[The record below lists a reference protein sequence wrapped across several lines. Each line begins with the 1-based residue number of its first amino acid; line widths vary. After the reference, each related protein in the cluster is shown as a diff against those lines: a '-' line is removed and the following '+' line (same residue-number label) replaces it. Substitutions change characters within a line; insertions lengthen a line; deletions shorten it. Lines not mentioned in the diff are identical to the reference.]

1 MRMTTLARRLAK
13 TVLFIALFCLF
24 ARMIDAS
31 QFISLDTANNFATW
45 LHGNA
50 NQENYDDLWFFTD
63 VVSSLL
69 AAVVVYNVLML
80 LVRKI
85 RTKKAITPV

>member
-1 MRMTTLARRLAK
+1 MRMATLARRLAK

-31 QFISLDTANNFATW
+31 RFISLDTANNFATW

-63 VVSSLL
+63 VISSLL
-69 AAVVVYNVLML
+69 AAVVAYNVLVL
-80 LVRKI
+80 LVRKV
-85 RTKKAITPV
+85 RTAKA

>member
-1 MRMTTLARRLAK
+1 MQMAILARRLAK

-45 LHGNA
+45 LHGSA

-63 VVSSLL
+63 VISSLL
-69 AAVVVYNVLML
+69 AAVVAYNILML

-85 RTKKAITPV
+85 RTAKA